1 VASGEGGQ
9 VIYVWSDT
17 HFGHAG
23 IIRHCSR
30 PYDSVEAM
38 NEGLIER
45 WNAAVGPKDTIY
57 LLGDFGFGKDLDA
70 IFARLNGHKHLV
82 LGNHD
87 EKNPAVTKL
96 QWESVRDIVT
106 LREEGVR
113 AVACHY
119 PMETWKSAHKGYLM
133 LHGHSHGTLRRKLP
147 HRFDVGADV
156 FDTPAS
162 LRNLAS
168 IAAEEMF
175 LPTDHH
181 GDL

>member
-1 VASGEGGQ
+1 MAPDDRDASC
-9 VIYVWSDT
+9 
-17 HFGHAG
+17 F
-23 IIRHCSR
+23 
-30 PYDSVEAM
+30 
-38 NEGLIER
+38 
-45 WNAAVGPKDTIY
+45 
-57 LLGDFGFGKDLDA
+57 LDA
-70 IFARLNGHKHLV
+70 CTNCGDGSRH
-82 LGNHD
+82 
-87 EKNPAVTKL
+87 
-96 QWESVRDIVT
+96 R